1 MASAVLHD
9 QSLSG
14 ARWFGDLKI
23 EEGAP
28 IQIVRSE
35 EVHAESD
42 ASPAAEESIPR
53 AFEGIIGASGAL
65 KHVLADVKIVV
76 SAASTVLRE
85 GKTGNVLQV
94 SSQAN

>member
-14 ARWFGDLKI
+14 ARWFGELKI

-42 ASPAAEESIPR
+42 ASPAAEEI
-53 AFEGIIGASGAL
+53 
-65 KHVLADVKIVV
+65 H
-76 SAASTVLRE
+76 
-85 GKTGNVLQV
+85 
-94 SSQAN
+94 SSCI